1 MEKWVLNF
9 VFCHGNHEP
18 FAADL
23 WQKSYRSST
32 IRYYPKYCKSIYQE
46 RKREEEINRRRNPK
60 YRILDP
66 IYISLFSRFQIHYRS
81 NRIAEFL
88 ESRHDFAPNHRSS
101 SKSSSSPLRPMI
113 ISGDLSPCQGEKNTL
128 PPAHVQ
134 LTAFSRLIEES
145 PPPFEAQVCHLIP

>member
-101 SKSSSSPLRPMI
+101 S
-113 ISGDLSPCQGEKNTL
+113 NL
-128 PPAHVQ
+128 PPLPYDRWLSLGIYPLARGKK
-134 LTAFSRLIEES
+134 TRF
-145 PPPFEAQVCHLIP
+145 PPRTYN